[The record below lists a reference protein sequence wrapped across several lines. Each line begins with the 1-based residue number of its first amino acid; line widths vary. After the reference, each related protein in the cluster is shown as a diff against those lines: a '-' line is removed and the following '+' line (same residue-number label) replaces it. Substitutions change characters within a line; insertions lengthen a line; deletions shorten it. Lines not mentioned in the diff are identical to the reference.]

1 MYDSIPPTSAPTYID
16 QIIISPIEVNLTFK
30 SDKSLTNQDDLML
43 LNTLFSII
51 GVTVLNVDDSPL
63 KLNGIKLN
71 NCFDTPSGIIDKIIT
86 HYEHQAMT

>member
-1 MYDSIPPTSAPTYID
+1 
-16 QIIISPIEVNLTFK
+16 
-30 SDKSLTNQDDLML
+30 ML

-71 NCFDTPSGIIDKIIT
+71 NCFDTPSGIIDKIVT